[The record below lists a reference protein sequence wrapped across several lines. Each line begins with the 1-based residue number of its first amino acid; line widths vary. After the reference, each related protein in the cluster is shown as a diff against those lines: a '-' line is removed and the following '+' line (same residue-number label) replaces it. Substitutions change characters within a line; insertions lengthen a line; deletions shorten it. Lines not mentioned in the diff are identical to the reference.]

1 MAIQLSTAV
10 RNARLDA
17 IETAVGVSAKLQ
29 MYTGSMPANCAAAAT
44 GTKILEDTLA
54 SDWAANA
61 AGGSKSFNG
70 TPIAGTG
77 IGGGGTAGY
86 FRIVDSAGTTCHMQ
100 GTITATGGGGDMT
113 VDNTS
118 IANGQT
124 VNVTAFTLTDGN
136 S

>member
-1 MAIQLSTAV
+1 MTIQLSVAV

-17 IETAVGVSAKLQ
+17 IETAIGVSAKLQ
-29 MYTGSMPANCAAAAT
+29 IWTGSMPASCATASS
-44 GTKILEDTLA
+44 GTKILEDALA

-61 AGGSKSFNG
+61 ASGSKSFNG

-77 IGGGGTAGY
+77 INSGGTAGY
-86 FRIVDSAGTTCHMQ
+86 FRIVDSTGATCHMQ

-113 VDNTS
+113 IDNTS

-124 VNVTAFTLTDGN
+124 VNVTSFALTDAN
-136 S
+136 A